1 MDRRKALKGLGLS
14 LGYVVA
20 TPTIISMLQSCK
32 KDAAAVAS
40 WSPKFFSKDEATV
53 VENLVDLILPKTDD
67 LPGASDVNVVE
78 FIDLYTF
85 KVSGKQEQEGY
96 KKGLG
101 AVIKALGKPVK
112 DVSTEDYDGLLANY
126 LKASKEEQD
135 AFRSNEQ
142 DAPVFETLTGLRG
155 SAIWAYKTSE
165 KVGEEV
171 LAYDQVPGE
180 QKGCISVEE
189 ATGEWGGRAWSL

>member
-14 LGYVVA
+14 LGFVIA
-20 TPTIISMLQSCK
+20 TPTVLSILQSCK
-32 KDAAAVAS
+32 TDSKEIAT
-40 WSPKFFSKDEATV
+40 WIPEFFSEDEGTV
-53 VENLVDLILPKTDD
+53 VKNLVDLILPKTAE
-67 LPGASDVNVVE
+67 LPGASDANVAQ
-78 FIDLYTF
+78 FIDLYNS
-85 KVSGKQEQEGY
+85 KVSSKEEQESH
-96 KKGLG
+96 KKGMA

-112 DVSTEDYDGLLANY
+112 NLTIEDYDGLLAKF
-126 LKASKEEQD
+126 LKANKEEQEG
-135 AFRSNEQ
+135 FRNNEEE
-142 DAPVFETLTGLRG
+142 ALVLETLIGLRG

-171 LAYDQVPGE
+171 LAYDPVPGE

>member
-20 TPTIISMLQSCK
+20 TPTILSMLQSCK
-32 KDAAAVAS
+32 KDTTAAAS
-40 WSPKFFSKDEATV
+40 WVPKFFSVDEGTV
-53 VENLVDLILPKTDD
+53 VRNLVDLILPKTAD

-78 FIDLYTF
+78 FIDLYTS
-85 KVSGKQEQEGY
+85 KVSGKEEQDGY
-96 KKGLG
+96 RKGLA
-101 AVIKALGKPVK
+101 AVIEALGKPVNK
-112 DVSTEDYDGLLANY
+112 LTTEDYDGLLAKF
-126 LKASKEEQD
+126 LKANNEEQQ
-135 AFRSNEQ
+135 AFRNNEK
-142 DAPVFETLTGLRG
+142 DGAVLETLMGLRG

-165 KVGEEV
+165 LVGEEV
-171 LAYDQVPGE
+171 LAYDPIPGE